1 MDGSSQLSQ
10 TFPHKVYVI
19 AGGPCSGKT
28 ALVRALAER
37 GYRTVPETAEETI
50 RAAAEAGVP
59 VEQQRLTDPVGF
71 QGQYSMWSGVATI
84 LASIATTFTN

>member
-1 MDGSSQLSQ
+1 MIAELCLISPSGAGIRW
-10 TFPHKVYVI
+10 TFARPNAFTQVSVI

-37 GYRTVPETAEETI
+37 GHRTVPETAEETI
-50 RAAAEAGVP
+50 RAAVEAGVP

-71 QGQYSMWSGVATI
+71 QGRCGRKYY
-84 LASIATTFTN
+84 